1 MAYEVTKLETKPT
14 YVASMRMTIPEYSTA
29 LTLRAV
35 KTLRKELRRK
45 GIQLSDPQYNFVIAY
60 DSPEKLEV
68 IDVEVFVSVENMGPD
83 SQMIKFTTLP
93 AEQAIIRVKADVF
106 EDVHIALAEWMHD
119 HNYEADGVLR
129 TIIHD
134 GDDFI
139 YDCPVKPS
147 ED

>member
-1 MAYEVTKLETKPT
+1 
-14 YVASMRMTIPEYSTA
+14 

-68 IDVEVFVSVENMGPD
+68 IDVEIFVSVENMGPD